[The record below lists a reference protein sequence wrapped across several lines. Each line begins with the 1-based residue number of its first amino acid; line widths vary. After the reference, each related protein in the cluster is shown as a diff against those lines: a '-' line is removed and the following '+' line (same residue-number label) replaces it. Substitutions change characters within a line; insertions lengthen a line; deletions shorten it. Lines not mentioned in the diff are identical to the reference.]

1 MGTDFRYGATGNALS
16 CRHFHLAG
24 PTELERPVHNSVTE
38 NEFPTKQRLAAELQT
53 HGLFANY
60 GLSCEYCEGVVVL
73 RGRVQSFHE
82 KQLAQELVR
91 RMDGVKIVVNRL
103 VVDRSK
109 FTRDVTEE
117 IPLKAD
123 V

>member
-1 MGTDFRYGATGNALS
+1 MTMPDGLQ
-16 CRHFHLAG
+16 
-24 PTELERPVHNSVTE
+24 LERRVYNSVTE
-38 NEFPTKQRLAAELQT
+38 NDFSMKLRLAAELQT

-73 RGRVQSFHE
+73 RGCVPSFHE

-91 RMDGVKIVVNRL
+91 RVDGVKIVVNRL
-103 VVDRSK
+103 VVDRLK
-109 FTRDVTEE
+109 FTRDVAQEL
-117 IPLKAD
+117 PLKTG

>member
-1 MGTDFRYGATGNALS
+1 MTMPQATQ
-16 CRHFHLAG
+16 
-24 PTELERPVHNSVTE
+24 LERPVHNSVTE
-38 NEFPTKQRLAAELQT
+38 NEFSMKLRLAAELQR

-73 RGRVQSFHE
+73 RGRVHSFHE

-91 RMDGVKIVVNRL
+91 RLDGVKIVVNRL

-109 FTRDVTEE
+109 FTRDMAGE
-117 IPLKAD
+117 IPLKAG

>member
-1 MGTDFRYGATGNALS
+1 MMTMSQSTQ
-16 CRHFHLAG
+16 
-24 PTELERPVHNSVTE
+24 LERPVHNSVTK
-38 NEFPTKQRLAAELQT
+38 NEFSMKHRLEAELQM
-53 HGLFANY
+53 HGLSVND

-91 RMDGVKIVVNRL
+91 RMDGVNIVVNRL
-103 VVDRSK
+103 VVDRAK
-109 FTRDVTEE
+109 FTRDVTGE